1 MLCHA
6 QLILVGN
13 SIGDEGAKALS
24 EALKLNGSLTS
35 LDTRS
40 NGISGAA
47 AQQLA
52 DAALGSALEVFGEVP
67 VKQLRADTLTQL
79 SLADKGLGPAEAIVL
94 AKLVSVS
101 GSLTEGGSASATHG
115 HLTLPPVASRTAGP
129 QLQQNRRTGRGS
141 DRRGAQSERLV
152 NIGAL
157 ARILPTCYHLT

>member
-6 QLILVGN
+6 QLNLVLN
-13 SIGDEGAKALS
+13 KIGAEGAKALG

-40 NGISGAA
+40 NDISGEA

-52 DAALGSALEVFGEVP
+52 EATLGSASLEVFGEVP

-79 SLADKGLGPAEAIVL
+79 SLPVKNLGPTEAIVL

-101 GSLTEGGSASATHG
+101 GSLKFVRSASAHTRPFDLTARCVTH
-115 HLTLPPVASRTAGP
+115 S
-129 QLQQNRRTGRGS
+129 
-141 DRRGAQSERLV
+141 
-152 NIGAL
+152 
-157 ARILPTCYHLT
+157 